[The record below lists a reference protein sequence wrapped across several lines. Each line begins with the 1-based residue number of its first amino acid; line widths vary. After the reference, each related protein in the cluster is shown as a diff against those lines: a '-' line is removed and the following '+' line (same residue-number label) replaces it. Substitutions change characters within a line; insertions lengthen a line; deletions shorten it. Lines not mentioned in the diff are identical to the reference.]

1 MLAGRPAG
9 SAGARLSILL
19 SSHGSPDMAFFGN
32 DAVNRVNIHYAIQSL
47 AQGAGGTLVFA
58 FLLHAGVSIPM
69 TFVWFAGMLAG
80 RFVLRPLI
88 LPIGKRWGL
97 KPLVIAGV
105 LLNAV
110 QFPTYAA
117 VHGLGWPLV
126 LNGALGAV
134 ASTLY
139 WPSYHAYFASIGDAE
154 HRGHQVGI
162 REAVSTVIGIVAPL
176 SGAWLILTAG
186 PLWMFGAVAA
196 VEAVSVLP
204 LLAAP
209 NVMPPREAP
218 GAWRVAREGVALFLL
233 DGWQGAC
240 IYYVWQVALF
250 VSLGSSIG
258 AFGEAMAF
266 AALVGAMM
274 TALFGRHIDRGGGRR
289 TAVLACVVT
298 MALSITQAAV
308 FGHLWLA
315 VAANALGAIATAL
328 IIPAISTP
336 LYNLSQAS
344 PCPFRYNIATEGAW
358 DIGVG
363 AGVLTAAAISAL
375 GGSLSFMLL
384 TALPAIGGVFWM
396 LWRYYGAHPSAGG
409 VEIVPEMALEP
420 HAPP

>member
-1 MLAGRPAG
+1 
-9 SAGARLSILL
+9 
-19 SSHGSPDMAFFGN
+19 MAFFGN
-32 DAVNRVNIHYAIQSL
+32 DAVNRVNVHYAIQSL
-47 AQGAGGTLVFA
+47 AQGAGGTLVVA

-69 TFVWFAGMLAG
+69 TFVWLAGMLAG

-117 VHGLGWPLV
+117 VHGLGWPLL
-126 LNGALGAV
+126 LNGALGA
-134 ASTLY
+134 ASSTLY

-162 REAVSTVIGIVAPL
+162 RDAVSTVIGIVGPL
-176 SGAWLILTAG
+176 IGAWLILTAG
-186 PLWMFGAVAA
+186 PFWMFGAVAT
-196 VEAVSVLP
+196 VEAFSVLP

-218 GAWRVAREGVALFLL
+218 GAWRAAREGVRLFLL
-233 DGWQGAC
+233 EGWQAAC
-240 IYYVWQVALF
+240 INFIWPVALF

-258 AFGEAMAF
+258 AFGGATAL
-266 AALVGAMM
+266 AALVGAIL
-274 TALFGRHIDRGGGRR
+274 TAVFGRQIDRGGGRR

-298 MALSITQAAV
+298 MALSLTQAVA

-315 VAANALGAIATAL
+315 VAANALGAVAAAL
-328 IIPAISTP
+328 ISPAISTP

-344 PCPFRYNIATEGAW
+344 PCAFRYNIATEGAY
-358 DIGVG
+358 DIAAG
-363 AGVLTAAAISAL
+363 AGVLTAAATSAL

-384 TALPAIGGVFWM
+384 TALPAIAGVFWM

-409 VEIVPEMALEP
+409 FEIAPELALEP
-420 HAPP
+420 RAPP

>member
-1 MLAGRPAG
+1 
-9 SAGARLSILL
+9 
-19 SSHGSPDMAFFGN
+19 
-32 DAVNRVNIHYAIQSL
+32 
-47 AQGAGGTLVFA
+47 
-58 FLLHAGVSIPM
+58 
-69 TFVWFAGMLAG
+69 
-80 RFVLRPLI
+80 
-88 LPIGKRWGL
+88 
-97 KPLVIAGV
+97 
-105 LLNAV
+105 
-110 QFPTYAA
+110 
-117 VHGLGWPLV
+117 
-126 LNGALGAV
+126 
-134 ASTLY
+134 
-139 WPSYHAYFASIGDAE
+139 
-154 HRGHQVGI
+154 
-162 REAVSTVIGIVAPL
+162 VIGIVAPL
-176 SGAWLILTAG
+176 IGAWLILTAG
-186 PLWMFGAVAA
+186 PFWMFGAVAA
-196 VEAVSVLP
+196 VEAFSALP

-209 NVMPPREAP
+209 NVMPPSEAP
-218 GAWRVAREGVALFLL
+218 GAWRAAREGVALFLL

-258 AFGEAMAF
+258 AFGGAMAF
-266 AALVGAMM
+266 AALVGAIL

-289 TAVLACVVT
+289 TAVLAFVVT
-298 MALSITQAAV
+298 MALSLTQAAA

-358 DIGVG
+358 DIGAG

-384 TALPAIGGVFWM
+384 TAAPAIGGVFWM

-409 VEIVPEMALEP
+409 VEITPELALEP

>member
-1 MLAGRPAG
+1 
-9 SAGARLSILL
+9 
-19 SSHGSPDMAFFGN
+19 
-32 DAVNRVNIHYAIQSL
+32 
-47 AQGAGGTLVFA
+47 
-58 FLLHAGVSIPM
+58 M

-80 RFVLRPLI
+80 RFALRPLI

-117 VHGLGWPLV
+117 VHGLGWPLL

-176 SGAWLILTAG
+176 IGAWLILTAG
-186 PLWMFGAVAA
+186 PLWMFGAVAV
-196 VEAVSVLP
+196 VEALSALP

-209 NVMPPREAP
+209 NVMPPPR
-218 GAWRVAREGVALFLL
+218 GARRLARGPRRRWRCSCSMAGRARASTMS
-233 DGWQGAC
+233 
-240 IYYVWQVALF
+240 WQVALF
-250 VSLGSSIG
+250 VSLGSGIG
-258 AFGEAMAF
+258 AFGGAMAF
-266 AALVGAMM
+266 AALVGAIL

-289 TAVLACVVT
+289 TALLACVVT
-298 MALSITQAAV
+298 MALSLTQAAV

-344 PCPFRYNIATEGAW
+344 PCAFRYNIATEGAW
-358 DIGVG
+358 DMGVG
-363 AGVLTAAAISAL
+363 AGVLAAAAISAL

-384 TALPAIGGVFWM
+384 TALPAIGGVFWI

-409 VEIVPEMALEP
+409 AEI
-420 HAPP
+420 APTLAP